1 MRGKNMGILLK
12 FPSKETVEELQEEL
26 VMCDE
31 ALLMIMEQMQE
42 LNNDLQEV
50 LKRYEVIKEKI
61 ECRQRID

>member
-1 MRGKNMGILLK
+1 MGILLK
-12 FPSKETVEELQEEL
+12 FPSKETLEDLQEEL

-50 LKRYEVIKEKI
+50 LKRYEIIKEKI
-61 ECRQRID
+61 ECKQRVE

>member
-1 MRGKNMGILLK
+1 MGILLK
-12 FPSKETVEELQEEL
+12 FPSKETLEDLQEEL

-50 LKRYEVIKEKI
+50 LKRY
-61 ECRQRID
+61 

>member
-1 MRGKNMGILLK
+1 MGILLK
-12 FPSKETVEELQEEL
+12 FPTKETLKDLQDEL

-50 LKRYEVIKEKI
+50 LKRYEIIKEKI
-61 ECRQRID
+61 ECKQRIN

>member
-12 FPSKETVEELQEEL
+12 FPTKETLKDLQDEL

-50 LKRYEVIKEKI
+50 LKRYEIIKEKI
-61 ECRQRID
+61 ECKQRIN